1 MESESEL
8 EEDSDAEQQQKQQS
22 PEEIKEKDKIRTEST
37 STGHAASECG
47 TERTTSVVSDGGTT
61 MKRSTK
67 TKKGEKTAVLSGATI
82 TAYATS
88 IFQRLRAIDEI
99 NFDQIYASLNP
110 RSNRD

>member
-22 PEEIKEKDKIRTEST
+22 PEEIKEKDKIRTE

>member
-1 MESESEL
+1 
-8 EEDSDAEQQQKQQS
+8 
-22 PEEIKEKDKIRTEST
+22 
-37 STGHAASECG
+37 
-47 TERTTSVVSDGGTT
+47 

-88 IFQRLRAIDEI
+88 IFQRLRAIDDI
-99 NFDQIYASLNP
+99 NFEQIYASLNP